1 LYYSECDGD
10 VIPAP
15 TPFEKVQV
23 QPGEA
28 VSLITVRMDIVR
40 EEDANKSVRKS
51 VTLPNWLNKLAM
63 EAKLNFSGIL
73 QEGLKKKLGV

>member
-1 LYYSECDGD
+1 M
-10 VIPAP
+10 
-15 TPFEKVQV
+15 

-40 EEDANKSVRKS
+40 EEEANKSVRKS